1 MMRKTIVLLFVLLL
15 SGGAGQVLAESYD
28 INDDKVAEI
37 AGYLSM
43 EGHSEH
49 DLATCS
55 TKYNYYN
62 EIADMLNEGYEKEEI
77 LDEYKAMY
85 GEEGFRSP
93 DRRGFSLV
101 AWVLPFVV
109 LGVGSYAFVARL
121 RNNVTAQKRYDD
133 GGSADQE
140 DSIELEQRTED
151 DILRAIIEEEKRK
164 HF

>member
-1 MMRKTIVLLFVLLL
+1 MMRKTIVLLFVMLLA
-15 SGGAGQVLAESYD
+15 GGMGQVMADTYD
-28 INDDKVAEI
+28 INHEKVADI
-37 AGYLSM
+37 AGYLAM

-77 LDEYKAMY
+77 LSEYKSMY

-93 DRRGFSLV
+93 DRRGFSLT

-109 LGVGSYAFVARL
+109 LGVGSYAFFARL
-121 RNNVTAQKRYDD
+121 RNNVTAQRQKSD

-140 DSIELEQRTED
+140 DRAEPQQRTED

>member
-1 MMRKTIVLLFVLLL
+1 MIKRIVLVLVMLL
-15 SGGAGQVLAESYD
+15 TVGANQVLAETYD
-28 INDDKVAEI
+28 MNHEKVAEI
-37 AGYLSM
+37 AGHLSM

-62 EIADMLNEGYEKEEI
+62 EIADMLNEGYDKDEI
-77 LDEYKAMY
+77 LGEYKAMF

-93 DRRGFSLV
+93 DRRGFSLT

-109 LGVGSYAFVARL
+109 LGAGSYAFYVRL
-121 RNNVTAQKRYDD
+121 RNNVNAQKKN
-133 GGSADQE
+133 GENEPADVKIDQDAE
-140 DSIELEQRTED
+140 KRAED
-151 DILRAIIEEEKRK
+151 DILRSIIEEEKRK